1 MSKIVENVLILQG
14 GGSLGAFGCGVYKSL
29 AENNVNIDIIAGTS
43 IGGVNA
49 AIIAGF
55 NEQLYD
61 NAARALEEFW
71 LETAEKFPVYPFD
84 QYWKVFT
91 DINKNYNLQTPMPV
105 PRKIIDDAL
114 TMTDLSS
121 KAMQSFFSSLFYGNR
136 KLFLPRWNPS
146 YLIQD
151 PEYFFPHRWTY
162 LYDHRPLAK
171 TLDKYIDYNKLR
183 PQEKKNPAALH
194 LILTAVNVLTA
205 APLIFDSY
213 KQSISV
219 NHLLA
224 TSAYPLYNLPWVE
237 ISNEVYAWDGS
248 LLSNT
253 PLREVI
259 EASPV
264 HDKKVIIVENY
275 PKNIDSMPK
284 NILEVYHR
292 ARDIIFSDKTLHS
305 VKMSKVITNYIK
317 YIDELYQIVES
328 HIDTDKID
336 KKKLEWIRNRYKK
349 IKKERGAEIKS
360 IHYITRDEP
369 FPHIYENAD
378 FSLETIINS
387 MKEGEMKTKR
397 LLLDGIMES

>member
-1 MSKIVENVLILQG
+1 
-14 GGSLGAFGCGVYKSL
+14 
-29 AENNVNIDIIAGTS
+29 
-43 IGGVNA
+43 
-49 AIIAGF
+49 
-55 NEQLYD
+55 
-61 NAARALEEFW
+61 
-71 LETAEKFPVYPFD
+71 
-84 QYWKVFT
+84 
-91 DINKNYNLQTPMPV
+91 MPV

>member
-1 MSKIVENVLILQG
+1 MSKTVENVLILQG

-43 IGGVNA
+43 IGGINA

-61 NAARALEEFW
+61 DAARALEEFW
-71 LETAEKFPVYPFD
+71 LETAEKFPIYPFNP
-84 QYWKVFT
+84 YWTVFT
-91 DINKNYNLQTPMPV
+91 EINKNYGSHTPMPFL
-105 PRKIIDDAL
+105 RNIIDDTL
-114 TMTDLSS
+114 TKSDLSS
-121 KAMQSFFSSLFYGNR
+121 RAMQSFFSSLFYGNR
-136 KLFLPRWNPS
+136 KLFLPRWIPS
-146 YLIQD
+146 YLILD
-151 PEYFFPHRWTY
+151 PKYFFPHRWTY
-162 LYDHRPLAK
+162 FYDHRPLAK
-171 TLDKYIDYNKLR
+171 TLERYIDYSKLR
-183 PQEKKNPAALH
+183 PQEKKNSTGLH

-205 APLIFDSY
+205 APIIFDSN

-224 TSAYPLYNLPWVE
+224 TSAYPLYGLPWVE
-237 ISNEVYAWDGS
+237 VSDGVYAWDGS

-264 HDKKVIIVENY
+264 NDKKVIIVENY
-275 PKNIDSMPK
+275 PKNIDSLPK
-284 NILEVYHR
+284 NIPEVYHR

-336 KKKLEWIRNRYKK
+336 KKKIERIRNRYRR

-360 IHYITRDEP
+360 IHYITRDES

-378 FSLETIINS
+378 FSLETIKNS
-387 MKEGEMKTKR
+387 IKEGEMKTKR